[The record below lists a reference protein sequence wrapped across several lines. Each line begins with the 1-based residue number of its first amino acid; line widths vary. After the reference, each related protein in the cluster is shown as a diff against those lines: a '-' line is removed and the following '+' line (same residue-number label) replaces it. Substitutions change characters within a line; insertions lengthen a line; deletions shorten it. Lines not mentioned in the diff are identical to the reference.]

1 MEMPW
6 MHAFISGIFDA
17 DLAKKF
23 EVAGI
28 PKPVLVG
35 PDGKVVAMQEDLRGE
50 DLEKNTGEI
59 SGRCELGE

>member
-1 MEMPW
+1 MPW
-6 MHAFISGIFDA
+6 KNAFIPGIFDA

-35 PDGKVVAMQEDLRGE
+35 PDGKIIAMQEDLRGE
-50 DLEKNTGEI
+50 ELEKTLTKY
-59 SGRCELGE
+59 LGESN